1 LYAAGRITNKRLAD
15 QRILFVG
22 AGEACLGIGST
33 VVAAM
38 LHEGLSEVE
47 AKRRCL
53 FIDSKGVVVASRADL
68 PEHKRPFA
76 QDLSPRSSL
85 VETIEEFRPTV
96 LLGACGQSG
105 IFTQPVLETMARV
118 DDRPTI
124 FALSNPTSK
133 AECTAE
139 QAYTWTDG
147 RAVFAS
153 GSPFPPVTIAGRVHT
168 PGQANNS
175 YVFPGVGLGLL
186 VSGARQVTDAM
197 FFAAAHALAEQT
209 SDADLEQGRVFPPV
223 TRMREVAL
231 AVAVAVAAEAYEQG
245 LATGRRPS
253 DISVAV
259 RRYRYSPHY
268 T

>member
-1 LYAAGRITNKRLAD
+1 M
-15 QRILFVG
+15 QR
-22 AGEACLGIGST
+22 
-33 VVAAM
+33 
-38 LHEGLSEVE
+38 EGLSEVE

-53 FIDSKGVVVASRADL
+53 FIDSKGVVVASRVDL

-76 QDLSPRSSL
+76 QDLVPMRDL
-85 VETIEEFRPTV
+85 LEAVTAFRPTV
-96 LLGACGQSG
+96 LLGASGQNG
-105 IFTQPVLETMARV
+105 LFTQPVLEMMARLN
-118 DDRPTI
+118 DRPI
-124 FALSNPTSK
+124 VFALSNPTSK

-139 QAYTWTDG
+139 QAYRWTDG

-197 FFAAAHALAEQT
+197 FFAAAHALADQT
-209 SDADLEQGRVFPPV
+209 SDADLQQGRVFPPV
-223 TRMREVAL
+223 TRMREVA
-231 AVAVAVAAEAYEQG
+231 VAVAVAIAAVAYEQD
-245 LATGRRPS
+245 LATGPRPS
-253 DISVAV
+253 DISAAV
-259 RRYRYSPHY
+259 RRYMYSPRF

>member
-1 LYAAGRITNKRLAD
+1 M
-15 QRILFVG
+15 LFVG
-22 AGEACLGIGST
+22 AGEACLGIGSI

-38 LHEGLSEVE
+38 QHEGLSELE

-53 FIDSKGVVVASRADL
+53 FIDSKSVVVASRVDL

-76 QDLSPRSSL
+76 QDRTPTRSL
-85 VETIEEFRPTV
+85 LETIEEFRPTV

-105 IFTQPVLETMARV
+105 IFTQPILEMMAHV
-118 DDRPTI
+118 NDRPII

-175 YVFPGVGLGLL
+175 YIFPGVGLGLL
-186 VSGARQVTDAM
+186 VSGARRVTDAM
-197 FFAAAHALAEQT
+197 FFAAARALADQT
-209 SDADLEQGRVFPPV
+209 SESDLQGGRVFPRV

-231 AVAVAVAAEAYEQG
+231 AVAVAAAAVAYEQD
-245 LATGRRPS
+245 LATLRCPS
-253 DISVAV
+253 DISAAV
-259 RRYRYSPHY
+259 RRYMYSPQY